1 MRQSEKKKKKE
12 KENIYIYTHT
22 VCLMHGLDRGDIM
35 YSTFNDNRPN
45 TVLVNREIES
55 QRISH
60 KI

>member
-1 MRQSEKKKKKE
+1 
-12 KENIYIYTHT
+12 
-22 VCLMHGLDRGDIM
+22 MHGLDRGDII
-35 YSTFNDNRPN
+35 YSTFNDNRSN

>member
-1 MRQSEKKKKKE
+1 MKKKKKRK
-12 KENIYIYTHT
+12 KENIYIHT
-22 VCLMHGLDRGDIM
+22 VCLMHGLDRGDII